1 MEQQVPLPERS
12 SSKSVFDLETDALT
26 HCAKYLSVSDL
37 SSFARTCKFF
47 KSIAYSDTVWRHLF
61 RKQWP
66 ELESSIVSS
75 RASGDARAAYLD
87 RHLAVQ
93 QFTFQEN
100 VFENQWSF
108 SDSGA
113 AWCILLDKNNVFLTM
128 DSMVVKIN
136 YCSDGSH
143 SVIYMRDHNA
153 SITCM
158 RLFSAGKTSLFRN
171 EAGLKDNFL
180 VTSSLDHCIRL
191 WWKGNCY
198 HYFRHNGPVTAIS
211 DKLLGEDSSSSGN
224 LIASGE
230 RDGTVSLW
238 SLTSNIKQGQ
248 RALRTTFRGHKR
260 EIESLSV
267 SGYNTSL
274 LVSFSS
280 DAEIKVWD
288 TAASSSA
295 YSSSCVGKFSFRN
308 SLPLGVKCFE
318 SLCYVAAGTSITAI
332 DLRTMQKAF
341 CALACQPLY
350 SFEVLPAKSL
360 VCTGGYDK
368 AMLWDVRRSGAKPE
382 PVFEMEEHSGP
393 VSSLHMDS
401 YKIVTGSLKDSYC
414 NVWDTSSGTFVNSL
428 PVAIPHEPVV
438 LSGCSAMAVSGSR
451 IVTATCIDE
460 CAQVYL
466 RDFNNATCSKPS
478 NAGSQCTS

>member
-1 MEQQVPLPERS
+1 MFTGLLPCPCPLLSQSMTQQIPLAERS
-12 SSKSVFDLETDALT
+12 SLKSVFDLETDALT
-26 HCAKYLSVSDL
+26 HCAMYLSVSDL

-66 ELESSIVSS
+66 ELESSIVSP

-93 QFTFQEN
+93 RFTFQED

-128 DSMVVKIN
+128 CLPPIIIEIKWRVYKGYEPLRI
-136 YCSDGSH
+136 GS
-143 SVIYMRDHNA
+143 S
-153 SITCM
+153 S
-158 RLFSAGKTSLFRN
+158 RLFPDGGEGNIR
-171 EAGLKDNFL
+171 FL
-180 VTSSLDHCIRL
+180 NLVEDQSVLNCI
-191 WWKGNCY
+191 W
-198 HYFRHNGPVTAIS
+198 HNSPVTAIS

-274 LVSFSS
+274 LVSFSR

-295 YSSSCVGKFSFRN
+295 YSSSCVGKFCFRN

-360 VCTGGYDK
+360 VCTGGYDR

-401 YKIVTGSLKDSYC
+401 YKIVTGSMKDSYC

-460 CAQVYL
+460 YAQVYL
-466 RDFNNATCSKPS
+466 RDFNNATYSKPS
-478 NAGSQCTS
+478 NVGSRCTS